1 VSKLLNFTKDK
12 VNYGVYFM
20 EPVNPEKDGIPN
32 YRKLVQNP
40 MDLGTIM
47 NRLYLDFYKNAQ
59 QFWIDL
65 GLVFKNC
72 RLVFRDPD
80 CDIRIL
86 CDTLR
91 EANKN

>member
-1 VSKLLNFTKDK
+1 
-12 VNYGVYFM
+12 M